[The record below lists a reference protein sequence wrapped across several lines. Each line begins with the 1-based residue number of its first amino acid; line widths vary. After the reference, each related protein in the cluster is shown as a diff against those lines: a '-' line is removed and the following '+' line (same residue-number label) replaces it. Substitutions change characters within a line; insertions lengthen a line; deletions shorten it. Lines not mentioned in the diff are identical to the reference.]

1 MFKNLTSICSRS
13 LHTSQNSV
21 HSHVASCKKSI
32 LAGLNPKT
40 PKRILNARIS
50 DLKKTKSRRQ
60 KRRRKTTTLT
70 ATLLV
75 DNSSTQVSAA
85 VQEGYRL
92 FYLFEIRKS
101 SPLYVQPRSDCSP
114 AMCIPIGIDNNWCN
128 ESSSLEY
135 LSTSQVDYMI
145 WSINSDHPTITVHQ
159 EQQQQQQ
166 HYYYT
171 SSCHLSF
178 LTTHILPA
186 PRTNCLK
193 TNEEWFDLFYS
204 IL

>member
-101 SPLYVQPRSDCSP
+101 SPLFTLLDLIVHQLCAFLLKLIIID
-114 AMCIPIGIDNNWCN
+114 AM
-128 ESSSLEY
+128 
-135 LSTSQVDYMI
+135 SQV
-145 WSINSDHPTITVHQ
+145 V
-159 EQQQQQQ
+159 
-166 HYYYT
+166 
-171 SSCHLSF
+171 
-178 LTTHILPA
+178 
-186 PRTNCLK
+186 
-193 TNEEWFDLFYS
+193 
-204 IL
+204 